1 MENSYLACFR
11 SDFSEFCVYVIV
23 VTSRIFLY
31 TFQTVFLLVVYCS
44 NYSPLFASCMIA
56 RMIVC
61 CCLVLLIKFR
71 REVFVGDQENFYDQQ
86 DQQDFQEN
94 FDQGKYS

>member
-1 MENSYLACFR
+1 
-11 SDFSEFCVYVIV
+11 
-23 VTSRIFLY
+23 
-31 TFQTVFLLVVYCS
+31 
-44 NYSPLFASCMIA
+44 MIA

-61 CCLVLLIKFR
+61 CCLVCWSSSDG
-71 REVFVGDQENFYDQQ
+71 EVFIGDQENFYDQQ

>member
-1 MENSYLACFR
+1 MENPYLARFR
-11 SDFSEFCVYVIV
+11 SDFGEFRVYVIV
-23 VTSRIFLY
+23 VTSRMFLY

-61 CCLVLLIKFR
+61 CCLGCWSSSDG
-71 REVFVGDQENFYDQQ
+71 EVYVGDQENFYDQQ